1 MKFSPLRKHG
11 SIKRIGEPHLLESR
25 PCKKSSLAPGDT
37 SGTQTG
43 LRSFKDVFNKCII
56 HRNRERERERHHKR
70 RSLRAADERNCDN
83 ELFPQTD
90 YKIGSKH
97 SGLITPTLTP
107 VKVGKASNS
116 QRIQSAAQLEISS
129 PITPLKE
136 NAQTLS
142 ENFADLSLLQPL
154 SSPYS
159 VCEPLFLHNHQNSGK
174 PHQIFE
180 IPEILENIVRFVSS
194 EQEIPR
200 EKSYTRRKPLSY
212 EHALLIYKDERKAN
226 EVWKEAN
233 DATVSIHGK
242 ENDHSILY
250 NCLMVNKLWYSVSLS
265 LLLENIYFKSPAHL
279 NTFIKYST
287 SLLEKSNKIAHP
299 SIFVLH
305 KFHSL
310 KQNELDQLSIL
321 LSGDKMKWLE
331 FYICPNVIPPLPW
344 ISKFKSLERL
354 ILPGNKALNDDF
366 LLEISPHVSNLKKL
380 DLRACDNITD
390 SGIVAIA
397 IKCPK
402 LEICNLGRH
411 RNGGNI
417 TSVSVLA
424 LAKHTQIETLGIAGC
439 KVNDAGLWELAQLRG
454 SSIRR
459 LSLNNCDL
467 LTNHSIPI
475 LFAFNYFPNLAVLEI
490 RNIQQITD
498 VRHLVHFKLCKRA
511 QNIPVLIE
519 GCERITKL
527 LSEEETRLNAAN
539 SLIALQDMS
548 HWVNASERRPRQFY
562 D

>member
-1 MKFSPLRKHG
+1 MKFSPLRRHG
-11 SIKRIGEPHLLESR
+11 SIKRVGEPHLLESR
-25 PCKKSSLAPGDT
+25 PCKKSSLALSDE

-43 LRSFKDVFNKCII
+43 LKSFSISTPIKDVFNKCVI
-56 HRNRERERERHHKR
+56 HRDRERHHRRR
-70 RSLRAADERNCDN
+70 RSLRAVDTRNS
-83 ELFPQTD
+83 ED
-90 YKIGSKH
+90 YEHFKIGSKNCDVA
-97 SGLITPTLTP
+97 TP
-107 VKVGKASNS
+107 VKSGTSP
-116 QRIQSAAQLEISS
+116 QMLQSTSQLEISS
-129 PITPLKE
+129 PIKSLKE
-136 NAQTLS
+136 TTQTLS
-142 ENFADLSLLQPL
+142 EDFADLSLLQPL
-154 SSPYS
+154 SSPTLVS
-159 VCEPLFLHNHQNSGK
+159 KPLFFHDYHNTGK
-174 PHQIFE
+174 CHQIFE
-180 IPEILENIVRFVSS
+180 IPEILEIIIKLVSS
-194 EQEIPR
+194 QQEIPR
-200 EKSYTRRKPLSY
+200 EKSYTRRRPLSY
-212 EHALLIYKDERKAN
+212 QHALLIYKDERKAK

-233 DATVSIHGK
+233 DDAKVPIHDK
-242 ENDHSILY
+242 ENDQSTLY

-265 LLLENIYFKSPAHL
+265 LLLENVYFKSPTHL
-279 NTFIKYST
+279 NTFIKYSA
-287 SLLEKSNKIAHP
+287 SILEKSNKIAHP
-299 SIFVLH
+299 SVFVLH

-321 LSGDKMKWLE
+321 LAGDKIKWLE

-354 ILPGNKALNDDF
+354 ILPGNKVLDDDF
-366 LLEISPHVSNLKKL
+366 LLEISPHISNLKKL

-390 SGIVAIA
+390 SGIFAIA

-402 LEICNLGRH
+402 LQICNLGRH

-417 TSVSVLA
+417 TGVSVLA

-439 KVNDAGLWELAQLRG
+439 KVNDACLWELAQLRG

-527 LSEEETRLNAAN
+527 LSEEEARVNAVN
-539 SLIALQDMS
+539 SLIAFQDMS
-548 HWVNASERRPRQFY
+548 HWVNANER
-562 D
+562 